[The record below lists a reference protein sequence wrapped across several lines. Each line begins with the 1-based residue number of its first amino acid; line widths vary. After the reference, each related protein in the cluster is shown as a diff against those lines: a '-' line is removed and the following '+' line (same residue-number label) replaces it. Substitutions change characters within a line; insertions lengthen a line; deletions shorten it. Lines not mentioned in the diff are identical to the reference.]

1 MRRADI
7 FDFSHKPKIGD
18 KMKKYFNVV
27 KLILP
32 IIAVLISIST
42 YYGFDDNGKQKATE
56 YPYYVYFMLIVLGIY
71 LIFEV
76 ASIFLKKLRIGIIH
90 KAPLIAGVILFLT
103 AVNVITTKT
112 TILPTLYFPSL
123 DRIIGLIY
131 EQKKFLL
138 ENVFCSLKLLATGF
152 ICGAS
157 VGFFTGL
164 ALGYSPKV
172 GYWLNPVTKFI
183 GPIPTTAWIPL
194 ALSVFP
200 TTQGANIFLIAFA
213 VWFLVTLMTSSG
225 KRGAF
230 SSLFLMYR
238 KGEKM
243 DYKIKT
249 TTEEIDFNEVRDI
262 LHYHK
267 LSNYDIETIKKIFE
281 NSYAVIFLL
290 ENKKVIGISR
300 AISDGVCQVALYNI
314 ALDKEHCGLG
324 LGKVIVTELLKQV
337 KGCNVILYKHPKH
350 VRLYEH
356 WVFSRMKTGYA
367 LFFNRE
373 FYKHEGFI

>member
-1 MRRADI
+1 LRRADI
-7 FDFSHKPKIGD
+7 FAFSRKPKIGD

-32 IIAVLISIST
+32 IIAVLISVAA
-42 YYGFDDNGKQKATE
+42 YYGFDDNGKQKETE

-71 LIFEV
+71 LIFAV
-76 ASIFLKKLRIGIIH
+76 ASVFLKKLRIGIIH
-90 KAPLIAGVILFLT
+90 KAPLLSGVILFLA

-131 EQKKFLL
+131 EQKIFLL

-164 ALGYSPKV
+164 ALGYNPKV

-213 VWFLVTLMTSSG
+213 VWFPVTLMTSSG
-225 KRGAF
+225 IQSTNQVHFEVASTLGA
-230 SSLFLMYR
+230 STL
-238 KGEKM
+238 
-243 DYKIKT
+243 YKIIHVAIPSAMPSIFLGVFYGTVSSFATLMAVEMNGKSSGIGWYINWQKQVMMYDGVYAGLIIIAFLCSLILT
-249 TTEEIDFNEVRDI
+249 LLFKVRDHV
-262 LHYHK
+262 LVWQK
-267 LSNYDIETIKKIFE
+267 GVIK
-281 NSYAVIFLL
+281 
-290 ENKKVIGISR
+290 
-300 AISDGVCQVALYNI
+300 
-314 ALDKEHCGLG
+314 
-324 LGKVIVTELLKQV
+324 
-337 KGCNVILYKHPKH
+337 
-350 VRLYEH
+350 
-356 WVFSRMKTGYA
+356 W
-367 LFFNRE
+367 
-373 FYKHEGFI
+373 